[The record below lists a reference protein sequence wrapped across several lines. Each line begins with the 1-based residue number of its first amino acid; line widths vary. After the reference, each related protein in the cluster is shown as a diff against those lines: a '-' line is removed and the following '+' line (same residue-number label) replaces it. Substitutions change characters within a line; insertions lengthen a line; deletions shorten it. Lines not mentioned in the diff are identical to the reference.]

1 MKPNSRWKWVLE
13 RHKLWGNLGLI
24 LSLSLIAIFATQL
37 APHDPLRMNIGQG
50 NLPPSWVQNS
60 AKPGKPEFPLGTDL
74 FGRDLLSRLIY
85 GTRAAVFLILTAV
98 PCAALIGTL
107 LGMLAGYAG
116 GWIEAVIMRFTDIL
130 NSLPNLMFAVM
141 MVLILRR
148 QLPPTPLSG
157 MLILALSFAAI
168 GWVSLARLVRGAVLQ
183 IKGQLFMEASRSLG
197 ASSWH
202 LITRHL
208 LPNVMHIVLVWV
220 INTIPTIILL
230 EAILGYLGIQVT
242 SATPGN
248 GNEFSVTSWG
258 GLFRDG
264 RAALSRNPFMLFVP
278 ALCVLLISM
287 SFTLL
292 GDFLSEI
299 TRQRQEEF

>member
-1 MKPNSRWKWVLE
+1 MKPNSRWKWVIE
-13 RHKLWGNLGLI
+13 RRRLWGNLGLI

-60 AKPGKPEFPLGTDL
+60 AKPGKPEFLLGTDL

-98 PCAALIGTL
+98 PCVALVGTL
-107 LGMLAGYAG
+107 LGMLAGYTG

-157 MLILALSFAAI
+157 MLILAISFAAI
-168 GWVSLARLVRGAVLQ
+168 GWVSLARLVRGEVLQ
-183 IKGQLFMEASRSLG
+183 LKNQPFLEASRSLG
-197 ASSWH
+197 ASPWH

-208 LPNVMHIVLVWV
+208 VPNVRPLILVWIV
-220 INTIPTIILL
+220 NTIPSVILL
-230 EAILGYLGIQVT
+230 EALLGYVGIQITNAV
-242 SATPGN
+242 PGA

-258 GLFRDG
+258 GLFHDG
-264 RAALSRNPFMLFVP
+264 RALLSSNPLMLFIP
-278 ALCVLLISM
+278 ALCILLISV
-287 SFTLL
+287 SFTQL
-292 GDFLSEI
+292 GDFLSES
-299 TRQRQEEF
+299 TRQQQELF